1 MASPLT
7 QPDTESSLQ
16 TRCSNCHTVFEVP
29 PGLLQSSDTRVRCGE
44 CMSIFDALDGL
55 RTPSQREQ
63 VDEPLDDPLAGDGAD
78 DGEELHDFGSG
89 TLDATVE
96 AAAVTQTALGSAI
109 SDPAA
114 ADPAPIDYAGAADDL
129 DVTYTDFDLYSED
142 ADLPEV
148 VYLDRTHDAPE
159 FDLDMVEFG
168 ADETFSDT
176 LFAHDVTVDANVMDV
191 AGISR
196 NTPSVDVDFIADE
209 APREPLIFNYQ
220 DGTVE
225 PPVGLVRD
233 IPPDDATAG
242 GVVAGIADN
251 EGLVGQSPAH
261 NAVRPEAEGDAGMHT
276 TASDAAI
283 VPAVTRKSSW
293 AWHILLILTLGVV
306 LLGLYAYRERSTLH
320 NHAVARP
327 VMLAVCSVLEC
338 KVPSRV
344 ELDKLKLLQRSVYS
358 HPTVDNALVINVAFR
373 NDAPFEQRY
382 PVLVIRLSDRNGRL
396 VARRDFQ
403 PDEYFDAWQPDATI
417 DAGKRLDISL
427 EVSDPGRNAHSF
439 ELDFK
444 ES

>member
-1 MASPLT
+1 
-7 QPDTESSLQ
+7 
-16 TRCSNCHTVFEVP
+16 VFEVP

-55 RTPSQREQ
+55 RTPSLDEP
-63 VDEPLDDPLAGDGAD
+63 VDEPDDESSAADNAD
-78 DGEELHDFGSG
+78 DSAELNDFGSS

-96 AAAVTQTALGSAI
+96 AAAVTRTALGPAI
-109 SDPAA
+109 GDPADSDPEA
-114 ADPAPIDYAGAADDL
+114 ADPAPINYTGDADDL

-148 VYLDRTHDAPE
+148 VYLDRTHDTPE
-159 FDLDMVEFG
+159 FDLDLVEFD

-220 DGTVE
+220 DATVE

-233 IPPDDATAG
+233 IPPGDAGAG
-242 GVVAGIADN
+242 LREVGGAEAGIAEN
-251 EGLVGQSPAH
+251 EGLVGQSPVD
-261 NAVRPEAEGDAGMHT
+261 NTVRPEAAGDVSLPA

-283 VPAVTRKSSW
+283 VPAATRNSSW
-293 AWHILLILTLGVV
+293 TWHILLVLTLGLV

-403 PDEYFDAWQPDATI
+403 PNEYFDAWQPGATI

>member
-7 QPDTESSLQ
+7 QPDTESSPQ

-55 RTPSQREQ
+55 RTPSQREP

-220 DGTVE
+220 DATVE

-233 IPPDDATAG
+233 IPPDEVTAG

-261 NAVRPEAEGDAGMHT
+261 NAVRPEAEGDVGMHT

-293 AWHILLILTLGVV
+293 AWHILLVLTLGLV

-320 NHAVARP
+320 NHAIARP

-338 KVPSRV
+338 KVPPRV